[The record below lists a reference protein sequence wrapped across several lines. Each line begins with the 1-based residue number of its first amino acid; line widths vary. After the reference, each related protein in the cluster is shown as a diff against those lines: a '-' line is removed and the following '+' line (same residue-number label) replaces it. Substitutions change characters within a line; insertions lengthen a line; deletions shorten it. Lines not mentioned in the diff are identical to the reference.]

1 MAGADML
8 PRFETIWVYQ
18 FRVVLLGD
26 STVGKS
32 ALLRRFTDG
41 CFIEVWILFLILKTQ
56 FKYRMYKACY
66 AQIK

>member
-1 MAGADML
+1 MSNLVASDEA
-8 PRFETIWVYQ
+8 IWSYQ

-41 CFIEVWILFLILKTQ
+41 NFLEVYWKTIYSQ
-56 FKYRMYKACY
+56 PY
-66 AQIK
+66 IINL